1 MLMLNLIV
9 KKKEKRLKLVNVDW
23 KVCFVVSTCCVYL
36 DMLVVKVYKR
46 FVGSIKIKEKVIINC
61 YCTVEWIIINIRLL
75 LNLKQIVLEIKFNTF
90 VGIVTK

>member
-9 KKKEKRLKLVNVDW
+9 KKEKWLNLVKVDL

-36 DMLVVKVYKR
+36 DTLVVKVYKR

-61 YCTVEWIIINIRLL
+61 YYIVVQLNESLL
-75 LNLKQIVLEIKFNTF
+75 VLDCCEN
-90 VGIVTK
+90 